1 MNKSRCAPDHIH
13 TDCSA
18 RHMACARCNNSMSVL
33 CNLEAE
39 LCLLQTNTAQ
49 VLGNRHR
56 SLGFV
61 AESSELHMERGR
73 PAGSSRANHVC

>member
-1 MNKSRCAPDHIH
+1 
-13 TDCSA
+13 
-18 RHMACARCNNSMSVL
+18 MACARCNYSMSVL